1 MSEKLPMSGTGPDEQ
16 PRVRGEGEAE
26 GRNADVTGGG
36 GAPPS
41 LSQVPAWRLI
51 GTLTVAGTLAGL
63 FIVLVF
69 QWANPRIQAHRAA
82 RLQEAVQEV
91 LGDPARYETLF
102 VHEGRLTSELPP
114 GRDTL
119 DTERVFLGYDE
130 NGTPMGFAVLGS
142 KPGFQDVIE
151 LIFGYDAG
159 REEVLGM
166 KVLESKE
173 TPGLGDKIEKDSSF
187 VGAFE
192 GAKAPL
198 SAIKPGSGDGSAGEV
213 DMITGATISSRAV
226 IEIINQRISEVGP
239 LLQSYRPPAGARGDA
254 GAPADRTAEAPRGPG
269 GRP

>member
-1 MSEKLPMSGTGPDEQ
+1 MSEKLPMSGPGSDEEL
-16 PRVRGEGEAE
+16 PEERAGSGEG
-26 GRNADVTGGG
+26 GTNG
-36 GAPPS
+36 PPPIS
-41 LSQVPAWRLI
+41 RIPAWRLI
-51 GTLTVAGTLAGL
+51 ATLTVAGTLAGL

-91 LGDPARYETLF
+91 LGDPDRYETLF
-102 VHEGRLTSELPP
+102 VHEGRLTPELPP

-119 DTERVFLGYDE
+119 DVERVFLGYDE
-130 NGTPMGFAVLGS
+130 NGTPVGYAVMGG

-159 REEVLGM
+159 RGEVLGM

-192 GAKAPL
+192 GAEAPL
-198 SAIKPGSGDGSAGEV
+198 SAVKPGSGDGSAGEV

-239 LLQSYRPPAGARGDA
+239 LLQSYRPQRSVA
-254 GAPADRTAEAPRGPG
+254 G